1 MAVDTSS
8 VPAARISVVGAAA
21 TAFAALIAEPIPV
34 KYVAVAASASGEAI
48 RNDIRHLQNVRIA
61 KPCRPEHRLAS
72 IDPSAQ
78 LTIATRGERHPGF
91 PRSPPPSRY
100 PPLADASWRIRP
112 SHSSAVSPAGARPRA
127 SRAPAQA
134 HRPGSARL
142 AGRTRRARQ
151 GPVVDC
157 RFTRQPPTL
166 TRRDPLKQVGADAQS
181 RCRRRPRRRR
191 RLLVRQGAAWTEM
204 QDGAAC
210 PRGVGV
216 PAAGLQPTPRLAPGV
231 QLSPW
236 PHSLSW
242 STLSPFRASQ
252 LGCMCRAAGFV
263 TSGCLAELR
272 AKVDVNREVAVKSRT
287 PRAQCG
293 YPGKSGS
300 GLELPAGAASRYD
313 AVTRVRW

>member
-134 HRPGSARL
+134 HRPGSASS

-210 PRGVGV
+210 PSRRWRTRRRASAHAALGSGRAAVTLATLAVMVNSV
-216 PAAGLQPTPRLAPGV
+216 PLPSQPTRLHVSGRRLCHLRLPRRA
-231 QLSPW
+231 
-236 PHSLSW
+236 
-242 STLSPFRASQ
+242 ASQ
-252 LGCMCRAAGFV
+252 GGCQ
-263 TSGCLAELR
+263 
-272 AKVDVNREVAVKSRT
+272 
-287 PRAQCG
+287 P
-293 YPGKSGS
+293 
-300 GLELPAGAASRYD
+300 
-313 AVTRVRW
+313 